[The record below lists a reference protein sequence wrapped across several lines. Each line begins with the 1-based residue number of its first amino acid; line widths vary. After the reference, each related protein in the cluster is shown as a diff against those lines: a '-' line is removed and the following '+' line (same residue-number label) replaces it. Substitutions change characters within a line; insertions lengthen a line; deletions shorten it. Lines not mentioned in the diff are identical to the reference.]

1 MSELEE
7 VDLDKLDQEIKIAL
21 TEAEPEPDIESE
33 YTETELEAIDAGW
46 RPDGKDKDGHTL
58 TADEYLAR
66 KPLFNKI
73 NKLNNKLDEMTKQV
87 KGLQEHNRISTE
99 RAIKEK
105 EQLMEELKAAK
116 EKAYE
121 DLDVDE
127 ARKIDKQIE
136 ALSEETAKPQ
146 LQYTE
151 KDFTDAYDG
160 FVKENPW
167 YESNPGLKAAATNIG
182 QVFIQEN
189 PDISPEKL
197 YEHVITETRRLFPE
211 HFEEKKR
218 PTAVGTTNTRTK
230 PTGHKRK
237 HTLSEIPEQHR
248 QMAKVIIA
256 SGVSEE
262 EYLKQYFLE
271 E

>member
-1 MSELEE
+1 MAEAEE
-7 VDLDKLDQEIKIAL
+7 VDLDQLDQNIKEAL
-21 TEAEPEPDIESE
+21 NEKEPDNEPE

-46 RPDGKDKDGHTL
+46 RPDGKDKDGNTL
-58 TADEYLAR
+58 SADEYLAR

-73 NKLNNKLDEMTKQV
+73 NKLNHRLEEMTKQV
-87 KGLQEHNRISTE
+87 KGLQDHNRLSTE
-99 RAIKEK
+99 RAIAEK
-105 EQLMEELKAAK
+105 ERLMEELKAAK

-127 ARKIDKQIE
+127 ARKLDKQIE
-136 ALSEETAKPQ
+136 ELSAETVKPEP
-146 LQYTE
+146 QYTE
-151 KDFTDAYDG
+151 KDFTDAYDD

-167 YESNPGLKAAATNIG
+167 YEADVGLKAAATNFG
-182 QVFIQEN
+182 QVFMQEH
-189 PDISPEKL
+189 PDSSPEAL
-197 YEHVITETRRLFPE
+197 YEHVIKKTKEAFPE

-237 HTLSEIPEQHR
+237 HSLSEIPEEHR

-271 E
+271 D